1 MISVHRCQKTL
12 IYCQSWE
19 ALAEIHKGAGTHF
32 DPDLARTFLEVITEE
47 DEFFRGTNYQLGG
60 YQKAS

>member
-1 MISVHRCQKTL
+1 MGHK
-12 IYCQSWE
+12 E

-47 DEFFRGTNYQLGG
+47 DEFFGGTNYQLGG